1 MRGIQNIER
10 KFSAALL
17 AGAAVAVLAAVPFT
31 SSFAADTDNPPA
43 PPMMGAP
50 RENMAHQADKDKH
63 IDDMVTA
70 GKLTS
75 EQGEKLKAALKEF
88 SAKQRSER
96 KAFFDSLPNKTG
108 ISESTLKEVF
118 RPRHGRGH
126 DNPKAAMDKLVEQG
140 KITQQ
145 EAEALN
151 AFFTK
156 RAENMSARTDTDDR
170 NRPDPQQ
177 FLADMSASTGISSER
192 LNEIRELMRP
202 QHSDKNS

>member
-1 MRGIQNIER
+1 M
-10 KFSAALL
+10 
-17 AGAAVAVLAAVPFT
+17 
-31 SSFAADTDNPPA
+31 
-43 PPMMGAP
+43 
-50 RENMAHQADKDKH
+50 
-63 IDDMVTA
+63 
-70 GKLTS
+70 
-75 EQGEKLKAALKEF
+75 
-88 SAKQRSER
+88 
-96 KAFFDSLPNKTG
+96 
-108 ISESTLKEVF
+108 
-118 RPRHGRGH
+118 
-126 DNPKAAMDKLVEQG
+126 VEQG